1 MTEVV
6 RVKRKATGRRENERK
21 ENENRQNERRSEERK
36 KRESRN
42 TDVNNKLR
50 KLVRQ
55 QNVRCNDCV
64 KNVVIWVVM
73 IKGRRGEVEWIHRF
87 VESSVVEREA
97 DVMIGRDVMII
108 AVVEPLMKFV
118 AVRIGFDKHLYIK
131 FRYIITLLHTH
142 NDTTHTRGR

>member
-21 ENENRQNERRSEERK
+21 KNENRQNERRSEERR

-55 QNVRCNDCV
+55 QNVRYNDCV

-73 IKGRRGEVEWIHRF
+73 IKGRRGEVEWIQRF
-87 VESSVVEREA
+87 VESSVVERET
-97 DVMIGRDVMII
+97 DVMIVVII

-118 AVRIGFDKHLYIK
+118 AVRIGFDKHYLP
-131 FRYIITLLHTH
+131 T
-142 NDTTHTRGR
+142 